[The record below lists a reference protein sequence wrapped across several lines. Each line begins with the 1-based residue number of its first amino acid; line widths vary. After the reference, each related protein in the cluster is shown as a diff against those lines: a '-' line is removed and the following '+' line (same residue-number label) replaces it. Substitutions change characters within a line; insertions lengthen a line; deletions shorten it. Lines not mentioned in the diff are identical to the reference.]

1 MVPEIAVVGSVNLD
15 ISIPVAHLP
24 VAGETVM
31 GGDALTSGGGKGANQ
46 AVGAARLGRD
56 VAFVGAVGDDD
67 TGDRHRAAL
76 LEEGIDVS
84 GLRTVVGVPSGM
96 AAIAVEPGGD
106 NLIVVSPGANA
117 RLGPDDVQGL
127 PLVATANAV
136 MVQFEVPLT
145 TVAAAVSMATG
156 RVVVNPAPVPNRA
169 DLDEA
174 DAAALDTIIAKA
186 GVVIPNRGELAQLL
200 GEETAH
206 TTVELV
212 DQAKRLGPSVVVTLG
227 EAGALVVEAD
237 RVTQVPAL
245 DVEAIDATAAGD
257 SFCAGLTDAL
267 VQGASLVEAAEWAAR
282 VAAVTVT
289 RRGAQESLPTRI
301 EVLAQSAGGAS
312 PKP

>member
-1 MVPEIAVVGSVNLD
+1 MAEIAVVGSVNLD

-24 VAGETVM
+24 AAGETVL

-46 AVGAARLGRD
+46 AVGAARLGRH
-56 VAFVGAVGDDD
+56 VAFVGAVGDDES
-67 TGDRHRAAL
+67 GERHRAAL
-76 LEEGIDVS
+76 LEEGIDLS
-84 GLRTVVGVPSGM
+84 GLRTVAGAPSGL

-117 RLGPDDVQGL
+117 RLTAADVQAL
-127 PLVATANAV
+127 PLVATANVV
-136 MVQFEVPLT
+136 MVQFEVPLP

-156 RVVVNPAPVPNRA
+156 HVVVNPAPAPDRATLGEA
-169 DLDEA
+169 DLV
-174 DAAALDTIIAKA
+174 ALDTIVAKA
-186 GVVIPNRGELAQLL
+186 EVVVPNRGELARLL
-200 GEETAH
+200 GEDTAH

-227 EAGALVVEAD
+227 EAGALVVESD

-245 DVEAIDATAAGD
+245 GVDAVDATAAGD
-257 SFCAGLTDAL
+257 SFCAGLADGL
-267 VQGASLVEAAEWAAR
+267 VQGASLVEAAEWATR

-289 RRGAQESLPTRI
+289 RRGAQESLPSRI
-301 EVLAQSAGGAS
+301 DVLAQSASGAS